1 MVVENTEKARELIQ
15 SWMDSRGFFDP
26 ENSPNTIPD
35 GFHFVIA
42 GKAENGIPF
51 YVLQPIDLNEV
62 IKVIANVMLG
72 REHLDAFNSLEDNDR
87 EELLW
92 GLQRDIIF
100 APTTYSFNEEYKKN
114 GTFTGVQFT
123 KEISYD
129 ELTKGKLSDAA
140 IDVTKCVLWVVWTF
154 SKRFGHTK
162 EQ

>member
-1 MVVENTEKARELIQ
+1 MVVENTEQARELIQ

-26 ENSPNTIPD
+26 ATSPNTIPD

-51 YVLQPIDLNEV
+51 YVIQPTDLNEA

-72 REHLDAFNSLEDNDR
+72 REHLDAFNGLEANDR

-92 GLQRDIIF
+92 NLQKDIIF
-100 APTTYSFNEEYKKN
+100 TPTTYSFNEEYKKD

-123 KEISYD
+123 KELSYD

-154 SKRFGHTK
+154 VKRFGPSK
-162 EQ
+162 E

>member
-1 MVVENTEKARELIQ
+1 MVVKNTEHARELIK

-26 ENSPNTIPD
+26 AASQNTIPD

-51 YVLQPIDLNEV
+51 YVIQPTDLNEA

-72 REHLDAFNSLEDNDR
+72 REHLDAFNGLEANDR

-92 GLQRDIIF
+92 NLQKDIIF
-100 APTTYSFNEEYKKN
+100 TPTTYSFNEEYKKD
-114 GTFTGVQFT
+114 GIFTGVQFT

-129 ELTKGKLSDAA
+129 ELTNGKLSDAA

-154 SKRFGHTK
+154 VKIFGPTK
-162 EQ
+162 E